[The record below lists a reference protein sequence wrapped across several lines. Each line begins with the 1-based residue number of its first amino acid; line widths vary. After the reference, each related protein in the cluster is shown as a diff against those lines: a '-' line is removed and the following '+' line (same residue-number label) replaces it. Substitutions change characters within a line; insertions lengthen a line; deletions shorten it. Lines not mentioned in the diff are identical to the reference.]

1 MTGLND
7 ADREK
12 IQEHLKAI
20 AKILYQNTPSDKLK
34 TFEKIETTLRKQI
47 QEEISPEIA
56 KFFLRKSAK

>member
-20 AKILYQNTPSDKLK
+20 AKILYQNTSSDKLK
-34 TFEKIETTLRKQI
+34 TFEKIETILREQI

-56 KFFLRKSAK
+56 KFF